1 MLPKGYYFAD
11 ITSGKRV
18 SQTVLKADS
27 PLENVTV
34 KPCNHKDADGKS
46 TFTYKPERQTYYYC
60 SICGNICPHEHRTEL
75 ADGKLHCED
84 CGLTLT
90 AARRDSK
97 NTITYYIDMSD
108 AFGNAYQPIIWP
120 LCDQTCTQ
128 AAMIYYGS
136 NTIDLNGFTVTASN
150 SSGVLFAP
158 YVSAYKMTLQNSAK
172 NQGRYVCEYL
182 QVYNDGTLPLRVKRR
197 LQACWYRATILQTL
211 QAASLLQCMT
221 QTEML

>member
-1 MLPKGYYFAD
+1 MTLENVDVTGDLSLTYDFVNSLSYIPTFLGGGSFTKICTVNDAGGWQKFLEDMLPKGYYFAD

-18 SQTVLKADS
+18 SQTVLNADS

-75 ADGKLHCED
+75 ADGSLHCED
-84 CGLTLT
+84 CNLTLT

-108 AFGNAYQPIIWP
+108 AFGNAYQPII
-120 LCDQTCTQ
+120 
-128 AAMIYYGS
+128 
-136 NTIDLNGFTVTASN
+136 
-150 SSGVLFAP
+150 
-158 YVSAYKMTLQNSAK
+158 
-172 NQGRYVCEYL
+172 
-182 QVYNDGTLPLRVKRR
+182 
-197 LQACWYRATILQTL
+197 
-211 QAASLLQCMT
+211 
-221 QTEML
+221 